1 MFNHQSGYLNSA
13 DNRRIS
19 PKKKKR
25 KYSVEAPVN
34 NQFVANTSSKQPSA
48 NLNINIIDRVLDL
61 NKYDK
66 NTGMYTLCRDWI
78 NATTSIS
85 EQPNVASSSLG
96 SDEEKIVIDQADGT
110 ITQLPNPISSE
121 LIEGTDRI
129 NDLNEN
135 IKNKIRL
142 SEKNDLE
149 LLKSLNVNADD
160 SVMQTHALLRIHV
173 NRWRMVRKEWT
184 NFYKDTN
191 KPYQHSLNILKSIF
205 EDN

>member
-1 MFNHQSGYLNSA
+1 MFNHQSGYTNSA

-25 KYSVEAPVN
+25 KYSVEAPVS
-34 NQFVANTSSKQPSA
+34 NQFVVNPPPTA

-66 NTGMYTLCRDWI
+66 NTPMYTLCRDWI

-85 EQPNVASSSLG
+85 EQQPNVISTCLG
-96 SDEEKIVIDQADGT
+96 SDEEKLIVDQADGT
-110 ITQLPNPISSE
+110 ITQLPNPISSQ
-121 LIEGTDRI
+121 LIEGADRI
-129 NDLNEN
+129 HDLNEN

-173 NRWRMVRKEWT
+173 NRWRMVRREWT